1 MPSRNQHQQ
10 SAARNDASLRLED
23 LNTQVSRSGDL
34 VHFCI
39 FYNAIIIVFMT
50 GPPYWCCHF
59 DAVLFQ
65 SISQDRGMAAAAKS
79 PSEDIVE
86 YVSSKPDLDFLG
98 VAWRQGETCETV
110 ARGLSPLIRY
120 GRSRVNAKWQPC
132 SQHETSP
139 GKDRKCK
146 HELYWIIVM
155 SRDPEYALYIIVYTI
170 S

>member
-1 MPSRNQHQQ
+1 MSFWQKDWSSLNFWFMPSRNQHQQ

-79 PSEDIVE
+79 LMRTLWNTSLRNPTWTFWV
-86 YVSSKPDLDFLG
+86 LLG
-98 VAWRQGETCETV
+98 VKQRLAKRSPAGG
-110 ARGLSPLIRY
+110 RSPLIRY

-146 HELYWIIVM
+146 HEL
-155 SRDPEYALYIIVYTI
+155 
-170 S
+170 